1 MGSGSA
7 KAHESFTVAP
17 ALAGSGPTTSTSSGA
32 QLQGSAAAA
41 AIGSAASSPS
51 DSAFVGTPVAGQ
63 LSSSEMVEVLDVQR
77 SEETSFL
84 QAIGIAPKREPEA
97 SPAPPLHVLDPSPA
111 TGHSGEEPLVPVPDA
126 PPVGDPLGTPLLLA
140 SSADLEDGTRCV

>member
-41 AIGSAASSPS
+41 AIGFAASSPS
-51 DSAFVGTPVAGQ
+51 ASAFVGNSVAGQ
-63 LSSSEMVEVLDVQR
+63 LSSSEMAEVLDVQR
-77 SEETSFL
+77 SEEAAFL
-84 QAIGIAPKREPEA
+84 QAIGIAPKCEPEA
-97 SPAPPLHVLDPSPA
+97 SPAPPLHGLDPASA
-111 TGHSGEEPLVPVPDA
+111 SG
-126 PPVGDPLGTPLLLA
+126 
-140 SSADLEDGTRCV
+140 R